1 MTLEILNIVSVII
14 QIVLFIALIFV
25 IVSLTKYLKM
35 LMAKVDVLED
45 DFNKFK
51 TRVDPLIDDSRALI
65 QKINRISDKVDD
77 NFKYVTQTVEKIK
90 DTVEDI
96 IDFKDRI
103 VRKAEPPIF
112 DTINAFAAI
121 VKGVKTFS
129 DTMKRNK
136 PLRSHRI
143 EEEDNLLFDDNG
155 DSEFEL
161 EKQYDDINKELNEVR
176 KKLEEMKKV

>member
-1 MTLEILNIVSVII
+1 LEILNIVSVII
-14 QIVLFIALIFV
+14 QIVLFVALIFV
-25 IVSLTKYLKM
+25 IVSLTKYLKL

-65 QKINRISDKVDD
+65 QKINKISDKVDD
-77 NFKYVTQTVEKIK
+77 NFKYVTLTVEKIK

-96 IDFKDRI
+96 VELKERI
-103 VRKAEPPIF
+103 IRKAEPPIF

-129 DTMKRNK
+129 DTIKRNRPVRK
-136 PLRSHRI
+136 QYP
-143 EEEDNLLFDDNG
+143 EEDDNLLFDNNG

>member
-1 MTLEILNIVSVII
+1 MEILNIVSVII
-14 QIVLFIALIFV
+14 QIVLFVALIFV
-25 IVSLTKYLKM
+25 IVSLTKYLKL

-65 QKINRISDKVDD
+65 QKINKISDKVDD
-77 NFKYVTQTVEKIK
+77 NFKYVTLTIEKIK
-90 DTVEDI
+90 DMVEDI
-96 IDFKDRI
+96 VELKERI

-129 DTMKRNK
+129 DTIKRSRPVK
-136 PLRSHRI
+136 RHYS
-143 EEEDNLLFDDNG
+143 EEDDNLLFDNNG